1 MKVAVLMSSPVPGQV
16 SPVVGTAL
24 TWMPAETDLVSSA
37 QTQNSGL

>member
-1 MKVAVLMSSPVPGQV
+1 MLSPVPGQV
-16 SPVVGTAL
+16 SPAAGTDL